1 MDSTQTLAGM
11 YIRQILVVCAA
22 LVLLALGLALMP
34 VPVQAAGE
42 GTLEVG
48 VTAKGVPVALTRD
61 YVLGYTCTDG
71 QEGVMRV
78 PGTGALSAVDATFP
92 VGTRCTVV
100 ADAEDLDLPGY
111 TAVATG
117 GRGAPARSVVIGAE
131 SSGNTAAL
139 VEIVYEGACRDEVD
153 PESCR
158 SEGTT
163 GSGTGTGATPTV
175 EVSAEMAEPER
186 APAP

>member
-1 MDSTQTLAGM
+1 MESTQTLAGM
-11 YIRQILVVCAA
+11 YMRQILVVCAA

-48 VTAKGVPVALTRD
+48 VTAKGLPVALTRD

-78 PGTGALSAVDATFP
+78 PGTGALSAVDAAFP

-117 GRGAPARSVVIGAE
+117 GRVAPARSVVIGAE
-131 SSGNTAAL
+131 WSGNTSAL
-139 VEIVYEGACRDEVD
+139 VEIVYEGACRGEVD
-153 PESCR
+153 PESCP
-158 SEGTT
+158 STGTT
-163 GSGTGTGATPTV
+163 GSGTGATPIV

-186 APAP
+186 IPAP